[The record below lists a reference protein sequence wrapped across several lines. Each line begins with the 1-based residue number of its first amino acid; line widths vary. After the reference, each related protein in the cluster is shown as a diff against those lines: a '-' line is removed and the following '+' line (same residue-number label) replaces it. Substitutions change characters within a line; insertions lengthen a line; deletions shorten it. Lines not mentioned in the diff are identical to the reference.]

1 MRIKHDEG
9 EGGCQKNFCVFFG
22 LFSLRRFFNV
32 NMFMIK
38 FNEYYQIK
46 EQVNLDNIQTALDIA
61 GLEPTLGTGADIAN
75 TIISGLRAAFA
86 KTNDERKKHIINA
99 AISGVSVLPFG
110 DLIKVLKLR
119 KSKPVTNIAIKSV
132 RGLRKVAKGKQAEG
146 NRFNSKLN

>member
-1 MRIKHDEG
+1 MI
-9 EGGCQKNFCVFFG
+9 NF
-22 LFSLRRFFNV
+22 
-32 NMFMIK
+32 K
-38 FNEYYQIK
+38 EYYQIN

-86 KTNDERKKHIINA
+86 KTSDERKKHIINA

-119 KSKPVTNIAIKSV
+119 KSKTATNLAIKGA
-132 RGLRKVAKGKQAEG
+132 RGLRKIGKAKQSEG
-146 NRFNSKLN
+146 DRFYN